1 VIVLPEKIGIV
12 DDHGTASADGRFQRL
27 AGTVDAQIIVGVLRN
42 EGGRRYNEAR
52 WYRPSLARRSYDK
65 QHMLPPFESNLTPGT
80 ALSMSSDRSG
90 ARGVAICKDMDFI
103 SPARDYG
110 RAGVGLMLVPAFDFV
125 ADRFLHGHMAVM
137 RGVENGFTVVRA
149 AKKGYLTVSDD
160 RGRILAE
167 NSSDSA
173 PFATLMTVAPTAHH
187 TTVFLLLG
195 DWFGWMSLA
204 MLAYIVGRYLVR
216 STEVR

>member
-1 VIVLPEKIGIV
+1 
-12 DDHGTASADGRFQRL
+12 
-27 AGTVDAQIIVGVLRN
+27 
-42 EGGRRYNEAR
+42 
-52 WYRPSLARRSYDK
+52 
-65 QHMLPPFESNLTPGT
+65 MLPPFESNLTPGT
-80 ALSMSSDRSG
+80 ALSVSADRSG
-90 ARGVAICKDMDFI
+90 ARGVAICKGMDFI

-149 AKKGYLTVSDD
+149 AKMGYLTVSDD

-173 PFATLMTVAPTAHH
+173 PFATLMAVAPTAHH
-187 TTVFLLLG
+187 RTVFLLLG
-195 DWFGWMSLA
+195 DWFGWVSLA
-204 MLAYIVGRYLVR
+204 MLAHVVGRYLVR
-216 STEVR
+216 SRSPEVHCG